1 MYIYIYIYIYIC
13 VCMCV
18 YIYMCVCVCVCVCVC
33 QWCSRGHTQV
43 YAVCLLFSSG
53 CLRITTSN
61 DQYLRI
67 PSVYPLVL
75 LLRKSVIY
83 CSFPYNGVPYS
94 CVKLVILCCN
104 WCIITS
110 QWYQSFYLSPLII
123 DWVRVSAALRELH
136 SKPLLFFTYEQGEPT
151 GHREHRNIPGGSVTK
166 ARKSS
171 PTLGTVFK
179 QFYSELQKANTPKVW
194 IGAMQSIRQPRLM

>member
-1 MYIYIYIYIYIC
+1 MIVTYK
-13 VCMCV
+13 
-18 YIYMCVCVCVCVCVC
+18 

-53 CLRITTSN
+53 CLRITTSK

-110 QWYQSFYLSPLII
+110 VILPFPAHHRLSARVRCIERTPLKAVFVFHLGAGRAYWPPV
-123 DWVRVSAALRELH
+123 D
-136 SKPLLFFTYEQGEPT
+136 
-151 GHREHRNIPGGSVTK
+151 IPGGSVTE

-179 QFYSELQKANTPKVW
+179 QFYSELQKANTPKV
-194 IGAMQSIRQPRLM
+194 

>member
-1 MYIYIYIYIYIC
+1 LLLVSIFEFVFNQNYSESESYFVITFYGGNWIISWFCGYISAFYNSYEC
-13 VCMCV
+13 N
-18 YIYMCVCVCVCVCVC
+18 

-53 CLRITTSN
+53 CLHITTSK

-75 LLRKSVIY
+75 LFRKSVIY

-110 QWYQSFYLSPLII
+110 VILPFPAHHRLRARVRCIERTPLK
-123 DWVRVSAALRELH
+123 AAFVFHLRAGMA
-136 SKPLLFFTYEQGEPT
+136 Y
-151 GHREHRNIPGGSVTK
+151 
-166 ARKSS
+166 
-171 PTLGTVFK
+171 
-179 QFYSELQKANTPKVW
+179 
-194 IGAMQSIRQPRLM
+194 

>member
-1 MYIYIYIYIYIC
+1 MVNALLSQLFLECVAGLNDRKECIFTNDMKLTRQNMKYFVHIVCNEIQVKVNLEITTFFFIC
-13 VCMCV
+13 DFHTVPTFSDLGL
-18 YIYMCVCVCVCVCVC
+18 Y

-43 YAVCLLFSSG
+43 YAVCLLFSLG
-53 CLRITTSN
+53 CLRITTSK

-83 CSFPYNGVPYS
+83 CSFPYNGVQYS

-110 QWYQSFYLSPLII
+110 VILPFPAHHRLSARVRCIERTPSTQSVPVLCP
-123 DWVRVSAALRELH
+123 H
-136 SKPLLFFTYEQGEPT
+136 
-151 GHREHRNIPGGSVTK
+151 
-166 ARKSS
+166 
-171 PTLGTVFK
+171 
-179 QFYSELQKANTPKVW
+179 
-194 IGAMQSIRQPRLM
+194 

>member
-1 MYIYIYIYIYIC
+1 MIDLADGPGGTNNFQKDIFCQNIYYDLSIAQPYSLRSSAS
-13 VCMCV
+13 
-18 YIYMCVCVCVCVCVC
+18 
-33 QWCSRGHTQV
+33 QWCSQGHTQV

-53 CLRITTSN
+53 CLRITTSK

-110 QWYQSFYLSPLII
+110 VILPFPAHHRLSARVCCIERTPLK
-123 DWVRVSAALRELH
+123 AAFVFHLRAGRAYWPPGVPGH
-136 SKPLLFFTYEQGEPT
+136 SRWI
-151 GHREHRNIPGGSVTK
+151 GHR
-166 ARKSS
+166 
-171 PTLGTVFK
+171 
-179 QFYSELQKANTPKVW
+179 SEEELPH
-194 IGAMQSIRQPRLM
+194 IRHCF